1 MPSPSQDTVACT
13 CPSCGNPFAVK
24 TSFLGSQVQCPI
36 CAAPVTARQE
46 EKVKDEA
53 EEQAAVPCRCN
64 VCNNSF
70 AVNPSCIGNKVK
82 CPVCHSTVTATRQE
96 EEPAT
101 APERMPE
108 APEKAPEIPEG
119 TPEPAASVRHGG
131 AQEESPSASPSASS
145 HKSLTPQKKTDKRN
159 IAVTRPSI
167 PIPAEPTTKIRKRK
181 EKGDAAPAITA
192 ARSASLAHEEPEY
205 QPTAREAARSERRP
219 TWHIW
224 LFVSGLVLAS
234 LGVFMFLRGKDMEA
248 EGSKILNISDRF
260 VDHEAVF
267 SLDVNKDLLAELEQR
282 EQQYRLMTHPRREE
296 DREVESVSAHITAA
310 MNELALYCM
319 AESDEERLNYVM
331 EPEAVRP
338 KMAHW
343 ASYGRYKDYLP
354 QEAGKSS
361 KNGDLLQISVLMD
374 DNTVRPAIFLYDRNS
389 GKWKLDWE
397 AWEGYSP
404 MLPAELEAKK
414 PSKPVP
420 VRIALSMP
428 GIYQPPFL
436 EESSAE
442 SYRNTAYINFSLEFP
457 NGERLNAYVDRY
469 SPLALELTKLLYN
482 GPVRACV
489 LIHYPADLPGNQ
501 SVIIDKLL
509 YSGWMSDATRN
520 LLPTTN

>member
-13 CPSCGNPFAVK
+13 CPSCGNLFAVK
-24 TSFLGSQVQCPI
+24 TSFLGRQVKCPI
-36 CAAPVTARQE
+36 CASPVTARQE
-46 EKVKDEA
+46 EVIKDETA
-53 EEQAAVPCRCN
+53 EQAAVPCRCN
-64 VCNNSF
+64 VCSNPF
-70 AVNPSCIGNKVK
+70 AVKLSCIGCQVK

-96 EEPAT
+96 ET
-101 APERMPE
+101 AAPSPERMPE
-108 APEKAPEIPEG
+108 VPEKTPEIPAQAPK
-119 TPEPAASVRHGG
+119 PEASVRQDG
-131 AQEESPSASPSASS
+131 AREPSPSASTPTAPLAP
-145 HKSLTPQKKTDKRN
+145 LTPQKKMDKRS
-159 IAVTRPSI
+159 IAVTGPSI
-167 PIPAEPTTKIRKRK
+167 PVPAEPTTKIRKRK

-192 ARSASLAHEEPEY
+192 ARRASLAQEEPEY
-205 QPTAREAARSERRP
+205 QPTAHEADRGERRP

-234 LGVFMFLRGKDMEA
+234 LGAFMFLRGKDMEA

-260 VDHEAVF
+260 VDHEAAF
-267 SLDVNKDLLAELEQR
+267 SLEVNKDLLAELEKR
-282 EQQYRLMTHPRREE
+282 EQRYRLMTHPRKEE

-331 EPEAVRP
+331 EPEAMRP
-338 KMAHW
+338 KMTHW

-374 DNTVRPAIFLYDRNS
+374 DNTVRPAVFLYDRDS

-397 AWEGYSP
+397 AWEGFSP

-442 SYRNTAYINFSLEFP
+442 SYRSTAYINFSLEFP